1 MTWFRLENLWLR
13 KKINLTGFKP
23 RSISN
28 SNRNF
33 KWIQFLNYYNKI
45 ETASLV
51 NLIHSL
57 HIFLVF
63 IKIYKLNVKILGHAT
78 RAHIWNISQYI
89 SHNDVLKEK
98 RFHTINATAGVNTL
112 HSKLR
117 KKLRSYLQ
125 AKLWQR
131 GGGERERWRT
141 HADCRTS
148 VLAQLRCTVQERPLN
163 SALSGLALFDP
174 RSDRRNPA
182 VCVYEWGCVFA
193 QAWRR
198 SESNKVFSQD
208 TDCDIV
214 TQRGRGISR
223 GHHPNY
229 TYAYTSRTTE
239 FPPPYT
245 H

>member
-89 SHNDVLKEK
+89 SHNDVLKK
-98 RFHTINATAGVNTL
+98 
-112 HSKLR
+112 KR
-117 KKLRSYLQ
+117 KKISHDKCNSRCKHFTFKTKEKTEIVPSGETLAER
-125 AKLWQR
+125 R
-131 GGGERERWRT
+131 RREREMENTRWLQNKCACT
-141 HADCRTS
+141 TS
-148 VLAQLRCTVQERPLN
+148 LHCARE
-163 SALSGLALFDP
+163 AL
-174 RSDRRNPA
+174 
-182 VCVYEWGCVFA
+182 
-193 QAWRR
+193 
-198 SESNKVFSQD
+198 K
-208 TDCDIV
+208 
-214 TQRGRGISR
+214 
-223 GHHPNY
+223 
-229 TYAYTSRTTE
+229 
-239 FPPPYT
+239 
-245 H
+245 